1 MKLTQSTVKLIES
14 SCPRLAQEEI
24 TNRPKSKPG
33 SPQEKGSYFET
44 LCLGSGVQGQQTLS
58 LPTLK
63 SGSKSTDQLRIEQ
76 QAERFKNMFDP
87 LHPDFC
93 GRVITERQVVLTHN
107 NYEGTIDFITDP
119 LIVYDLKLTGDMNGY
134 WGNLKE
140 VDFLQQIHYQQLYY
154 KTRGILPEMRLL
166 IFDYSTRMNVKEV
179 RVNITDEAI
188 TEYEE
193 RFENVETQI
202 NEWNLLDEWPRISS
216 EMSCSRCPLVC
227 NKRVIKDNVIFEE
240 ITI

>member
-1 MKLTQSTVKLIES
+1 MLTQSIVKLIES

-24 TNRPKSKPG
+24 ENRPKSKPG
-33 SPQEKGSYFET
+33 SPMEKGSFFET
-44 LCLGSGVQGQQTLS
+44 LCLGSGVQGQQTIT

-63 SGSKSTDQLRIEQ
+63 AGGKSTDQVRIEQ
-76 QAERFKNMFDP
+76 QAERFKNMFDHT
-87 LHPDFC
+87 HPDWC
-93 GRVITERQVVLTHN
+93 GKIIKETQVELSYGN
-107 NYEGTIDFITDP
+107 LKGTIDFITDP

-154 KTRGILPEMRLL
+154 KVRGIMPEMRLL

-188 TEYEE
+188 VEYEE
-193 RFENVETQI
+193 RFENVELQM
-202 NEWNLLDEWPRISS
+202 NEWGLLEEYPRVPS
-216 EMSCSRCPLVC
+216 EQSCSRCPLVC
-227 NKRVIKDNVIFEE
+227 TKRVMRDNVMFEE